1 MDYIKENL
9 INHHKTLFL
18 FATITTGIFTY
29 LIRLLYEGYGSR
41 ARIKALGSRGIVG
54 TLYEDIMCLLD

>member
-1 MDYIKENL
+1 MCYIKKNL
-9 INHHKTLFL
+9 IDHHRTLFL
-18 FATITTGIFTY
+18 FAIITMGVFTY

-41 ARIKALGSRGIVG
+41 SHIKALKSCGIVG